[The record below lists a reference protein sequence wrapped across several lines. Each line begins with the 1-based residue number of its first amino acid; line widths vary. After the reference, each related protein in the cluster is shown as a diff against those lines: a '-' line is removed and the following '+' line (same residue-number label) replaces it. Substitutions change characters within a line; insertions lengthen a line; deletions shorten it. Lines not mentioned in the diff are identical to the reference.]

1 MIKAQKKA
9 ARLLAQTE
17 TAGTTR
23 QYYYTITHE
32 NLQIHY
38 YAPTP
43 SEIAYVAYDGNRDGY
58 GIVVS
63 PCSYNPRGLWYAD
76 DLPGSWRSKAIA
88 QAVLDDLANSDG
100 WPLITAL
107 NQERFDHDDEY

>member
-9 ARLLAQTE
+9 ARLLTQTE

-23 QYYYTITHE
+23 QYYYTTPHE

-63 PCSYNPRGLWYAD
+63 PCKFSSRGIWYVDA
-76 DLPGSWRSKAIA
+76 LPGRWNTEEEA
-88 QAVLDDLANSDG
+88 QMALDDLADHEG
-100 WPLITAL
+100 WRLIDTL
-107 NQERFDHDDEY
+107 DQWSFDDDEY